1 MAEAKIKPRW
11 EVWENLCIK
20 KSMEE
25 KIQLKIIAL
34 ALGKTLNAVSK
45 KITHLGLR
53 EISSKPGQKKGKRA
67 SPALK
72 ATTFTEIER
81 MRQILSLYAPNKN
94 LKKAQH
100 ALEKGAWVTA
110 TPLSLKENEGYS
122 LQSSPAYI
130 LIKGKIPDKVRKEK
144 VADNPCY
151 ITAQHIEN
159 WATSEGF
166 CLVGGNLI
174 KRGLC
179 YWKEG
184 RYFSKAQI
192 LMHLNRLRLENS
204 LQPVAIYEDVVELA
218 CKYT

>member
-53 EISSKPGQKKGKRA
+53 KISSRPGRKKGNRA
-67 SPALK
+67 SPTLK

-81 MRQILSLYAPNKN
+81 MRRILSLYAPSKN
-94 LKKAQH
+94 LKKAQQ
-100 ALEKGAWVTA
+100 ALKKGVWVRA
-110 TPLSLKENEGYS
+110 TPLLLKESEAYS
-122 LQSSPAYI
+122 FQSSPAYI
-130 LIKGKIPDKVRKEK
+130 LIKSKISDKVRKEK
-144 VADNPCY
+144 AIDNLSY
-151 ITAQHIEN
+151 ITAQHIES
-159 WATSEGF
+159 WAASEGF
-166 CLVGGNLI
+166 YLVEGNLI
-174 KRGLC
+174 KRGVH

-184 RYFSKAQI
+184 CYFSKAQI
-192 LMHLNRLRLENS
+192 LMHVNRLRLENN
-204 LQPVAIYEDVVELA
+204 LQAVRVYEDGIELA
-218 CKYT
+218 CK

>member
-20 KSMEE
+20 KSLEE

-45 KITHLGLR
+45 KITHMGLR
-53 EISSKPGQKKGKRA
+53 KISSKPGRRKGKRA
-67 SPALK
+67 SPSLK
-72 ATTFTEIER
+72 ASTFTEIER
-81 MRQILSLYAPNKN
+81 MRRILSLYAPREN
-94 LKKAQH
+94 LKKSQE

-110 TPLSLKENEGYS
+110 TPLFLKEKEIYS

-130 LIKGKIPDKVRKEK
+130 LIKGKIPDKLGKQK
-144 VADNPCY
+144 VACDPTY
-151 ITAQHIEN
+151 ITARHIEN

-174 KRGLC
+174 KRGVY

-192 LMHLNRLRLENS
+192 LMHVNRLRLENS
-204 LQPVAIYEDVVELA
+204 LQPVAIYEDVIELT
-218 CKYT
+218 CK

>member
-20 KSMEE
+20 KSLEE

-45 KITHLGLR
+45 KITHMGLR
-53 EISSKPGQKKGKRA
+53 KISSKPGRRKGKRA
-67 SPALK
+67 SPSLK
-72 ATTFTEIER
+72 ASTFTEIER
-81 MRQILSLYAPNKN
+81 MRRILSLYAPREN
-94 LKKAQH
+94 LKKSQE

-110 TPLSLKENEGYS
+110 TPLSLKEKEVYS

-130 LIKGKIPDKVRKEK
+130 LIKGKIPDKLRKQK
-144 VADNPCY
+144 VACDPTY
-151 ITAQHIEN
+151 ITARHIES

-166 CLVGGNLI
+166 FLVERNLI
-174 KRGLC
+174 KRGLY

-192 LMHLNRLRLENS
+192 LMHMNRLRLENS
-204 LQPVAIYEDVVELA
+204 LQPVALYEDMVGLV
-218 CKYT
+218 CK

>member
-20 KSMEE
+20 KSLEE

-45 KITHLGLR
+45 KITHMGLR
-53 EISSKPGQKKGKRA
+53 KISSRPGRRKGRRA

-81 MRQILSLYAPNKN
+81 MHRILSLYAPSEN

-110 TPLSLKENEGYS
+110 TPVSFKKKEGYS
-122 LQSSPAYI
+122 LQSSPEYI
-130 LIKGKIPDKVRKEK
+130 LIKGKIPDKLKKEK
-144 VADNPCY
+144 VVGDPTY
-151 ITAQHIEN
+151 ITARHIDN

-166 CLVGGNLI
+166 SLVGGNLI
-174 KRGLC
+174 KRGLYC
-179 YWKEG
+179 WKEG
-184 RYFSKAQI
+184 RYFSKAQV
-192 LMHLNRLRLENS
+192 LMHVNRLRLENS
-204 LQPVAIYEDVVELA
+204 LQPVALYEDGAGLA
-218 CKYT
+218 CK

>member
-11 EVWENLCIK
+11 ESWENLCIK
-20 KSMEE
+20 KSIEE

-53 EISSKPGQKKGKRA
+53 KISSKPGRRKGKRA

-72 ATTFTEIER
+72 GTTFTEIER
-81 MRQILSLYAPNKN
+81 MRRILSLYAPNES

-110 TPLSLKENEGYS
+110 KPSSLKKNESYS

-130 LIKGKIPDKVRKEK
+130 LIKGKIPDKVKKEK
-144 VADNPCY
+144 VAGDPCY
-151 ITAQHIEN
+151 ITGQHIEN

-174 KRGLC
+174 KRGVY

-192 LMHLNRLRLENS
+192 LMHVNRLRLENS
-204 LQPVAIYEDVVELA
+204 LQPVAIYEDVAGLA
-218 CKYT
+218 CK

>member
-1 MAEAKIKPRW
+1 MAEVKIKPRW

-53 EISSKPGQKKGKRA
+53 KISSRPGRKKEKRT

-81 MRQILSLYAPNKN
+81 MRKILSLYAPNEK

-100 ALEKGAWVTA
+100 ALEKGSWVMETS
-110 TPLSLKENEGYS
+110 LSIKKNEPYS

-130 LIKGKIPDKVRKEK
+130 LIKGKIPDKVRKQK
-144 VADNPCY
+144 VAGNPAY
-151 ITAQHIEN
+151 ITARHIEN

-192 LMHLNRLRLENS
+192 LMHVNRLRLENS

>member
-1 MAEAKIKPRW
+1 MGEAKIKPRW
-11 EVWENLCIK
+11 EAWENLCIK

-45 KITHLGLR
+45 KITHMGLR
-53 EISSKPGQKKGKRA
+53 KISSKPGRRKGKRA
-67 SPALK
+67 LAALK
-72 ATTFTEIER
+72 ASTFTEIER
-81 MRQILSLYAPNKN
+81 MRRILSLYAPSEN

-110 TPLSLKENEGYS
+110 TSASSKENEGYS

-130 LIKGKIPDKVRKEK
+130 LIRGKIPDKVRKQK
-144 VADNPCY
+144 IAGNPCY
-151 ITAQHIEN
+151 ITAQHFES

-174 KRGLC
+174 KRGLYC
-179 YWKEG
+179 WKEG

-192 LMHLNRLRLENS
+192 LMHVNRLRLENS
-204 LQPVAIYEDVVELA
+204 LQPVAFYEDVAELN
-218 CKYT
+218 CK

>member
-11 EVWENLCIK
+11 ESWENLCIK
-20 KSMEE
+20 KSLEE

-45 KITHLGLR
+45 KITHMGLR
-53 EISSKPGQKKGKRA
+53 KISSKPGRRKGKRA

-72 ATTFTEIER
+72 ASTFTEIER
-81 MRQILSLYAPNKN
+81 MRKILSLYAPREN
-94 LKKAQH
+94 LKKSQE

-110 TPLSLKENEGYS
+110 TPLFLKEKEIYS

-130 LIKGKIPDKVRKEK
+130 LIKGKIPDKLRKQK
-144 VADNPCY
+144 VACDPTY
-151 ITAQHIEN
+151 ITARHIEN
-159 WATSEGF
+159 WTTSEGF

-174 KRGLC
+174 KQGLY

-192 LMHLNRLRLENS
+192 LMHMNRFRLENS
-204 LQPVAIYEDVVELA
+204 LQPVALYEDVAGLA
-218 CKYT
+218 CK

>member
-1 MAEAKIKPRW
+1 MVEAKIKPRW
-11 EVWENLCIK
+11 ETWENLCIK

-53 EISSKPGQKKGKRA
+53 KISSRPGRKKEKGA
-67 SPALK
+67 STALK
-72 ATTFTEIER
+72 ASTFTEIER
-81 MRQILSLYAPNKN
+81 MRRILSIYAPKEN
-94 LKKAQH
+94 LKRSQE
-100 ALEKGAWVTA
+100 ALEKGTWVRA
-110 TPLSLKENEGYS
+110 KPMPLKENQSYS
-122 LQSSPAYI
+122 LQSSPPYI
-130 LIKGKIPDKVRKEK
+130 LIKGKIPDKVRKQK
-144 VADNPCY
+144 VAGNPTY
-151 ITAQHIEN
+151 ITARHIEN
-159 WATSEGF
+159 WAVSEGF

-192 LMHLNRLRLENS
+192 LMHVNRIRLENS
-204 LQPVAIYEDVVELA
+204 LQPVTIYEDVVELA
-218 CKYT
+218 CEYT

>member
-1 MAEAKIKPRW
+1 MTEAKIKPRW
-11 EVWENLCIK
+11 ETWENLCIK

-45 KITHLGLR
+45 KITHMGLR
-53 EISSKPGQKKGKRA
+53 KTSSRPGRRKGRRA

-72 ATTFTEIER
+72 ASTFTEIER
-81 MRQILSLYAPNKN
+81 MRQILSLYAPNES

-100 ALEKGAWVTA
+100 ALEKGAWVRA
-110 TPLSLKENEGYS
+110 TPSSLKENKAYS

-130 LIKGKIPDKVRKEK
+130 LIKGKIPDKVKKQK
-144 VADNPCY
+144 VAGNPTY
-151 ITAQHIEN
+151 ITARHIEK

-174 KRGLC
+174 KRGLY

-184 RYFSKAQI
+184 HYFSKAQI
-192 LMHLNRLRLENS
+192 LMHVNRLRLENS

>member
-45 KITHLGLR
+45 KVTHLGLR

-67 SPALK
+67 SLALK
-72 ATTFTEIER
+72 ASTFTEIER
-81 MRQILSLYAPNKN
+81 MRQILSIYAPNED
-94 LKKAQH
+94 LKKAQY
-100 ALEKGAWVTA
+100 ALEKGAWATA
-110 TPLSLKENEGYS
+110 TPLSLKEKEGYS

-130 LIKGKIPDKVRKEK
+130 LIKGKIPDKVKKEK
-144 VADNPCY
+144 VAGNPTY
-151 ITAQHIEN
+151 ITARHIEN

-174 KRGLC
+174 KRGLYC
-179 YWKEG
+179 WKEG

-192 LMHLNRLRLENS
+192 LMHVNRLRLENS
-204 LQPVAIYEDVVELA
+204 LQPVAIYEDVAGLA
-218 CKYT
+218 

>member
-1 MAEAKIKPRW
+1 MVEAKIKPRW
-11 EVWENLCIK
+11 ETWEHLCIK

-53 EISSKPGQKKGKRA
+53 KISSRPGKKKGKRA

-72 ATTFTEIER
+72 ASTFTEIER
-81 MRQILSLYAPNKN
+81 MRRILSLHAPSEN
-94 LKKAQH
+94 LKKAQQ
-100 ALEKGAWVTA
+100 ALEKGAWVRT
-110 TPLSLKENEGYS
+110 TPLLLKENETYS
-122 LQSSPAYI
+122 LQSSPAYT
-130 LIKGKIPDKVRKEK
+130 LINGKISDRVRKEK
-144 VADNPCY
+144 VAANPSY

-159 WATSEGF
+159 WAASEGF

-192 LMHLNRLRLENS
+192 LMHVNRLRLENS
-204 LQPVAIYEDVVELA
+204 LQPVTIYEDVVELG
-218 CKYT
+218 CEYT

>member
-1 MAEAKIKPRW
+1 MAKAKIKPRW

-53 EISSKPGQKKGKRA
+53 KISSRPGRKKGMSA

-72 ATTFTEIER
+72 ASTFTEIER
-81 MRQILSLYAPNKN
+81 MRKILSLYAPNEN
-94 LKKAQH
+94 LKKAQY
-100 ALEKGAWVTA
+100 ALEKGAWLTA
-110 TPLSLKENEGYS
+110 MPSSSKENEGYS

-130 LIKGKIPDKVRKEK
+130 LIKGKIPDKIRKQK
-144 VADNPCY
+144 VAGNPTY
-151 ITAQHIEN
+151 ITARHIED
-159 WATSEGF
+159 WVTSEGF
-166 CLVGGNLI
+166 CLVGANLI
-174 KRGLC
+174 KRGLYC
-179 YWKEG
+179 WKEG

-192 LMHLNRLRLENS
+192 LMYVNRLRLENS
-204 LQPVAIYEDVVELA
+204 LQPVVIYEDVAVLA
-218 CKYT
+218 

>member
-45 KITHLGLR
+45 KITHMGLR
-53 EISSKPGQKKGKRA
+53 KISSKPGRRKGKRA
-67 SPALK
+67 SPTLK
-72 ATTFTEIER
+72 ASTFTEIER
-81 MRQILSLYAPNKN
+81 MRRILALYAPNEN

-110 TPLSLKENEGYS
+110 TPLSFKENESYS
-122 LQSSPAYI
+122 LKSSPAYI
-130 LIKGKIPDKVRKEK
+130 LIKGKIPDKVRKQK
-144 VADNPCY
+144 IAGNPCY
-151 ITAQHIEN
+151 ITARHIEN
-159 WATSEGF
+159 WAASEGF

-174 KRGLC
+174 KRGLYC
-179 YWKEG
+179 WKEG
-184 RYFSKAQI
+184 RYYSKTQI
-192 LMHLNRLRLENS
+192 LMHVNRLRFENS
-204 LQPVAIYEDVVELA
+204 LQPVAFYEDGAALA
-218 CKYT
+218 CK

>member
-11 EVWENLCIK
+11 ESWENLCIK
-20 KSMEE
+20 KSIEE

-53 EISSKPGQKKGKRA
+53 ENSSKPGRRKGKRA
-67 SPALK
+67 SLALK
-72 ATTFTEIER
+72 ASSFTEIER
-81 MRQILSLYAPNKN
+81 MRRILSLYAPSDS
-94 LKKAQH
+94 LKKSQE
-100 ALEKGAWVTA
+100 ALEKGVWVTA
-110 TPLSLKENEGYS
+110 TPLPLKKNEGYS

-130 LIKGKIPDKVRKEK
+130 LIKGKIPEKVRKQK
-144 VADNPCY
+144 VVGNPTY

-174 KRGLC
+174 KRGLY

-192 LMHLNRLRLENS
+192 LMHVNRLRLENS
-204 LQPVAIYEDVVELA
+204 LQPVAIYEDVAGLA
-218 CKYT
+218 CEYT